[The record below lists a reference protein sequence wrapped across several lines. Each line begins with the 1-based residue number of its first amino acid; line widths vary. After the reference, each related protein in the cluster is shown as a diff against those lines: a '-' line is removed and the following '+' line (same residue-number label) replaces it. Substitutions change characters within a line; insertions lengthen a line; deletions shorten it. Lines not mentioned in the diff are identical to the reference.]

1 MEKKQS
7 ENVSENSREE
17 FDFYRCNPFQGIRRS
32 LGALAIVMGIIF
44 FIAFIGC
51 FFWRRDDLVGSAKL
65 LFSFYSLMMTGL
77 AVFIGGGAYVHL
89 RKVERAVGKR
99 YKDRTDFEL
108 PEHQREWFTEYSVSA
123 GFQVFHR
130 NYFREITY
138 IGCEREPS
146 DRGSGSQTYYKV
158 FFIDCNGKKG
168 SFRLNHDKKE
178 LYRFAKWYGM
188 EKYQWKN
195 ITEKEF

>member
-1 MEKKQS
+1 MKKKQS
-7 ENVSENSREE
+7 ENVSENRREE
-17 FDFYRCNPFQGIRRS
+17 FDFYRCNPFQGIWRS
-32 LGALAIVMGIIF
+32 LGALAVVMGIIF

-51 FFWRRDDLVGSAKL
+51 LFWRRDDLVGSAKL
-65 LFSFYSLMMTGL
+65 LFSFYILMMTG
-77 AVFIGGGAYVHL
+77 
-89 RKVERAVGKR
+89 RAVGKR

-138 IGCEREPS
+138 IGCEREPG